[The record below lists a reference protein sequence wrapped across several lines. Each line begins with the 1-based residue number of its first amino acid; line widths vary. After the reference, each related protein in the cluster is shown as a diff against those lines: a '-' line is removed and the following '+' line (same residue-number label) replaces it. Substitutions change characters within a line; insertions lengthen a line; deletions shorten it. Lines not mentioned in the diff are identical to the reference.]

1 MSSLFV
7 VVSQGLLL
15 AADASA
21 EVAAAGAQTGAIN
34 LNDWLLPAVVAAG
47 LFALFLGFLFGTR
60 AGIIARAAAKEA
72 IRQPVFPM
80 LMAVSIL
87 LLVINTFIPFFSL
100 GDDVKMLEICGLA
113 TMLICGML
121 LAVWTSSMSIADEI
135 EGKTAMTL
143 LSKPINRRQ
152 FIVGKFMGIQTAV
165 LTLLVPVTIVFCALV
180 YYKVFYD
187 AHESASSDQITS
199 MHALAEAIR
208 VLPGVVLVFLEITIM
223 SAISVAISTRLPM
236 VVNMVTCLAIFIVGH
251 LTPSLVGANLGRLEP
266 VMFIARMIAIVLPA
280 VENFNIETALVT
292 GRMVPPDYIGW
303 TALYTAAYGTMA
315 ILLAFMLFED
325 RDLA

>member
-1 MSSLFV
+1 MADAWQQWVLPSVMV
-7 VVSQGLLL
+7 VVLFGLYL
-15 AADASA
+15 A
-21 EVAAAGAQTGAIN
+21 
-34 LNDWLLPAVVAAG
+34 
-47 LFALFLGFLFGTR
+47 FLFTTR

-72 IRQPVFPM
+72 IRQPMFPL
-80 LMAVSIL
+80 LMALSIL
-87 LLVINTFIPFFSL
+87 MLVVNTFIPFFSL

-121 LAVWTSSMSIADEI
+121 LAIWTSSMSIADEI

-165 LTLLVPVTIVFCALV
+165 LALLVPVIVVFCGLV
-180 YYKVFYD
+180 FYKMFYD
-187 AHESASSDQITS
+187 ARETATMEAVTPIIARNE
-199 MHALAEAIR
+199 ALRI
-208 VLPGVVLVFLEITIM
+208 LPGAALVFLEITIM

-236 VVNMVTCLAIFIVGH
+236 VVNMVTCLAIFVVGH

-280 VENFNIETALVT
+280 VENFNIESAIVT
-292 GRMVPPDYIGW
+292 GAIIPPVYLGW
-303 TALYTAAYGTMA
+303 AALYTAAYTAMA
-315 ILLAFMLFED
+315 IILAFMLFED